1 MAPDA
6 PTLEAGNGAAAKRR
20 LFLAGLLHRTPW
32 HREWLVLPALLVTG
46 VFFALPLLL
55 MALRSLTDPSPINYI
70 TIVREP
76 VYLRVLLS
84 TIWMAGFVTFVCLLL
99 GYPYAYLMH
108 RVGGAGKWVLA
119 LIVLLPFWSSL
130 LVRTYAWT
138 ILLRDTGPIN
148 WLLLQAGIVDG
159 PIPLMGNAVGTS
171 IGMTHVLLPFLV
183 LPIFA
188 AMRRFDPDLSLAASG
203 LGARPVIVFW
213 RVFFPMSLPG
223 VLAGC
228 LLTFVLAVGFY
239 ITPAILGGRTAFFSM
254 LIVMEVTRLLQFGFG
269 SALGMILLA
278 VVLIV
283 VAVGS
288 RLVRLDDVFGR
299 SQQ

>member
-1 MAPDA
+1 M
-6 PTLEAGNGAAAKRR
+6 
-20 LFLAGLLHRTPW
+20 
-32 HREWLVLPALLVTG
+32 LPALLVTG

-254 LIVMEVTRLLQFGFG
+254 LIVMEVTRLLN
-269 SALGMILLA
+269 SASAAPSG
-278 VVLIV
+278 
-283 VAVGS
+283 
-288 RLVRLDDVFGR
+288 
-299 SQQ
+299 

>member
-1 MAPDA
+1 MAADA
-6 PTLEAGNGAAAKRR
+6 PPSATGDGAAALRRR
-20 LFLAGLLHRTPW
+20 LPSDALPGTW
-32 HREWLVLPALLVTG
+32 QREWLVLPGLLVILL
-46 VFFALPLLL
+46 FFAVPLLL
-55 MALRSLTDPSPINYI
+55 MALRSLTDPSPVNYAI
-70 TIVREP
+70 FLREP

-84 TIWMAGFVTFVCLLL
+84 TIAMAALATAACLLL

-138 ILLRDTGPIN
+138 ILLRDSGPIN
-148 WLLLQAGIVDG
+148 WLLLHLGIIDE
-159 PIPLMGNAVGTS
+159 PLTLMGNATGTL

-183 LPIFA
+183 LPVYA
-188 AMRRFDPDLSLAASG
+188 SMRRVDPDLSLAAAG
-203 LGARPVIVFW
+203 LGARPIIVFW
-213 RVFFPMSLPG
+213 RIFFLLTLPG

-228 LLTFVLAVGFY
+228 LLVFVLAVGFY

-254 LIVMEVTRLLQFGFG
+254 LIVMQVNRLLQFGFG

-278 VVLIV
+278 VVLLIV
-283 VAVGS
+283 ALGS
-288 RLVRLDDVFGR
+288 RLVRLDEVFGERR
-299 SQQ
+299 S